1 MNTLESPLEAL
12 AFNYVRF
19 GIFTVV
25 NNLWTW
31 VAVITAAV
39 SFWRIKTQV
48 KPALQ
53 PRNDRNKSGS
63 QPVLE
68 ISQDESCARVEPA
81 ASAPAP
87 ATASPSVCD
96 VKDVD
101 GVTKGKFTLYYCEE
115 EKEVEGKITTV
126 KVWQDNFSDGECG
139 EWWERMT
146 RVRRGE
152 MGWYVYQDLTVVNG
166 NIVRLWDEG
175 RRREK

>member
-39 SFWRIKTQV
+39 SFWRIKKQV

-68 ISQDESCARVEPA
+68 ISPDESCAR
-81 ASAPAP
+81 APAT
-87 ATASPSVCD
+87 ATASPSVGD

-101 GVTKGKFTLYYCEE
+101 GLTKGKFTLYYCEE

-139 EWWERMT
+139 
-146 RVRRGE
+146 RVVGE
-152 MGWYVYQDLTVVNG
+152 N
-166 NIVRLWDEG
+166 DES
-175 RRREK
+175 EKG